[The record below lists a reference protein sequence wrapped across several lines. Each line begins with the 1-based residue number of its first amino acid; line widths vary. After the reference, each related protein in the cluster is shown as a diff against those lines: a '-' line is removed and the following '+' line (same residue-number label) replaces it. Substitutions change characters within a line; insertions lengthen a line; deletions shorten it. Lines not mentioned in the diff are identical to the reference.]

1 MIEIQNVSKAYC
13 TRGAKTVVF
22 DRLNLSIPRGRNLA
36 IMGCNGAG
44 KSTLMRLLSG
54 AERPDSGRILRSA
67 SVSWPL
73 GFAGGFNG
81 SMTGVE
87 NVRFVSR
94 VYGRDTDAVLDY
106 VRDFAEIGHHL
117 RLPMR
122 TYSSGMRARLAF
134 GLSLAIDFDC
144 YLIDEAMSVG
154 DARFRAKS
162 KAAFADKMAKAGQVV
177 MVSHSLG
184 IIREYCNCGILLER
198 GGKVAHFDDA
208 ESLIEAYKAHL
219 EK

>member
-1 MIEIQNVSKAYC
+1 MIELQDVCKVYR
-13 TRGAKTVVF
+13 TRGSKTVVF
-22 DRLNLSIPRGRNLA
+22 DHFNLAIPRGRNLA

-54 AERPDSGRILRSA
+54 AERPDSGRIWRST

-87 NVRFVSR
+87 NVRFVAR
-94 VYGRDTDAVLDY
+94 VYGRDSDAILDY
-106 VRDFAEIGHHL
+106 VRDFADLGGHL

-134 GLSLAIDFDC
+134 GLSLAIDFEC
-144 YLIDEAMSVG
+144 YLIDEAMAVG

-162 KAAFADKMAKAGQVV
+162 KQAFSEKMANAAQVI
-177 MVSHSLG
+177 MVSHSLAT
-184 IIREYCNCGILLER
+184 IREYCNCGILLEP
-198 GGKVAHFDDA
+198 GGKVTHFDDA
-208 ESLIEAYKAHL
+208 EGLIEAYKAHL